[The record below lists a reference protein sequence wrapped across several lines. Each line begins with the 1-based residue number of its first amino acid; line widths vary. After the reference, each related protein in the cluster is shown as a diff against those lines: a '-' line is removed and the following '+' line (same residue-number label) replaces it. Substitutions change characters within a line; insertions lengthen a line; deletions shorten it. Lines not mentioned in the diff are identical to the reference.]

1 MVLLVLFAF
10 RTFRLCCEFRGVESK
25 ATPSI
30 NVPGSSS
37 PSAAESELASCG
49 TLRGLQGCAM
59 LRPKVLAST
68 ALQQHWQARRCSSGL
83 SLQLEGDQ
91 LEVGEQ
97 WSWIEG
103 PGLQRQPQQ
112 PCGFRSLESD
122 VATLLSQKFRE
133 TVLKESEML

>member
-1 MVLLVLFAF
+1 MPVLQRQWARPCDLGDPSKVELLVQ
-10 RTFRLCCEFRGVESK
+10 RG
-25 ATPSI
+25 
-30 NVPGSSS
+30 
-37 PSAAESELASCG
+37 
-49 TLRGLQGCAM
+49 
-59 LRPKVLAST
+59 
-68 ALQQHWQARRCSSGL
+68 
-83 SLQLEGDQ
+83 LEGDQ

-133 TVLKESEML
+133 TVLQESEML